1 MYDHKKL
8 ESEILRFWEKEGTYS
23 RVKESRSSG
32 EPYYFCDGPPY
43 ATGQIHP
50 GTGWNKCAKDA
61 VCRYWRGKGK
71 NVRVQP
77 GYDTHGL
84 PIEVKVE
91 KEMGIRNKREIEEKG
106 IEKFIEHCKDFATK
120 YIGVMGG
127 QFQSLGVWM
136 DWDNPYITY
145 RDEYIESSWGTI
157 AKAHEKGLLKEGVY
171 VLPYCYRCETTMA
184 NYELEYGDETD
195 PSIFVKFR
203 VKGRDN
209 EFLVIWTTTPWTLV
223 SNMAVMV
230 HPNLYYVRVKVG
242 DETWIVARERMD
254 HLLGLLNL
262 SGTVLEE
269 FIGKKLNGT
278 EYEHPFQ
285 DLIAKEYERKVVL
298 SDEFVTLEE
307 GSGLVHCAPGHGPED
322 FIIGKRFGI
331 EAFSPVDGAGCY
343 TAEAGQLRGMNVRA
357 ANPEIIKILGER
369 GALLHESRV
378 KHRYPHCWR
387 CKTPLIFLTTS
398 QWFIEV
404 SKMKDQMIAEI
415 DNTRWHPDF
424 AQTRFKEFVSNAPDW
439 CISRQ
444 RYWGIPLPIWK
455 CESCAEVKV
464 LGDASELKGI
474 KELHRPYI
482 DSYSFGCR
490 CGGRMHR
497 VRDVLDVWFDSGN
510 AIWASLS
517 EEERKAY
524 SQADAILEGQDQIRG
539 WFYSLLGSGMVKD
552 GRAPYKRVIMH
563 GFFVDEHG
571 EKMSKSLGNFIPLE
585 EILEKGGADAFRL
598 WGLSNTLWEEQ
609 KFSWTEISEA
619 HGTLDILMNLYVYL
633 TRFHPQKKL
642 EAPELAVEDRWL
654 LSRLHSTLKE
664 YNDAFE
670 AYEMSRATKA
680 LRAFL
685 VEDLSK
691 FYMKV
696 AKDRISRG
704 EGDGALYALYESI
717 LAFLKMFS
725 PICPFSS
732 EYVYQKF
739 FRKLEGEPS
748 ISMFLIPDADPGRID
763 LVLEKKFEMVR
774 ETLPAFLELRQK
786 SGVKLRWPL
795 AEAYVKTP
803 SHELAE
809 AVEALS
815 PIICRLLNVK
825 SVSAGVED
833 RQFPS
838 AEIPLGKVFVDPEM
852 HEGLYEEAMRN
863 EVVRRVQLL
872 RKEMNLVEKDQISVK
887 IDAEKELESILARQ
901 ERDIAEATNAKELSF
916 GPLPE
921 KERSWE
927 IDGRI
932 VRIKAKKI
940 QG

>member
-1 MYDHKKL
+1 MYDHKKV
-8 ESEILRFWEKEGTYS
+8 ESEILKLWEKEGVYPK
-23 RVKESRSSG
+23 VKAARASG
-32 EPYYFCDGPPY
+32 EHYYFCDGPPY

-61 VCRYWRGKGK
+61 LCRYQRGKGK

-91 KEMGIRNKREIEEKG
+91 KEMGIKNKQQIEEKG
-106 IEKFIEHCKDFATK
+106 IEKFIEHCKEFATK

-145 RDEYIESSWGTI
+145 KDAYIESAWGTI
-157 AKAHEKGLLKEGVY
+157 AKAQEKGLLKEGVY
-171 VLPYCYRCETTMA
+171 VLPYCFRCETTMA
-184 NYELEYGDETD
+184 NYELEYSDETD

-203 VKGRDN
+203 VKEKDN

-230 HPNLYYVRVKVG
+230 HPNLPYVRVKVG
-242 DETWIVARERMD
+242 DEVWVVAKDRMD
-254 HLLGLLNL
+254 YVLNLLGL

-278 EYEHPFQ
+278 HYEHPFQ
-285 DLIAKEYERKVVL
+285 EIIAKEYDRKVVL

-331 EAFSPVDGAGCY
+331 EAFSPVDGMGNY
-343 TAEAGQLRGMNVRA
+343 SKEAGQLTGKNVRA
-357 ANPEIIKILGER
+357 VNPEIIEILKER

-387 CKTPLIFLTTS
+387 CKTPLIFLTTK

-404 SKMKDQMIAEI
+404 SKMKDRMMEEI
-415 DNTRWHPDF
+415 DKSRWHPDF
-424 AQTRFKEFVSNAPDW
+424 AQTRFKEFVTNAPDW

-455 CESCAEVKV
+455 CESCEELKV

-482 DSYSFGCR
+482 DSYTFKCK
-490 CGGRMHR
+490 CGGKMHR
-497 VRDVLDVWFDSGN
+497 VKDVLDVWFDSGN
-510 AIWASLS
+510 AVWASLTP
-517 EEERKAY
+517 EERKIY
-524 SQADAILEGQDQIRG
+524 GQADAILEGQDQIRG
-539 WFYSLLGSGMVKD
+539 WFYSLLGTGIVKED
-552 GRAPYKRVIMH
+552 RAPYKRVIMH

-571 EKMSKSLGNFIPLE
+571 EKMSKSVGNFVPLE
-585 EILEKGGADAFRL
+585 DILEKGGADAFRL

-609 KFSWTEISEA
+609 KFSWTEIGEA

-633 TRFHPQKKL
+633 TRFHSQKKT
-642 EAPELAVEDRWL
+642 EAPELAIEDKWL

-664 YNDAFE
+664 YNAAFE
-670 AYEMSRATKA
+670 DYEMSRAAKA
-680 LRAFL
+680 LKTFL
-685 VEDLSK
+685 VDDLSK

-696 AKDRISRG
+696 AKDRIARG

-717 LAFLKMFS
+717 FSLLKMLS
-725 PICPFSS
+725 PICPFVP
-732 EYVYQKF
+732 EYIYQKF
-739 FRKLEGEPS
+739 FQKAEGEAS
-748 ISMFLIPDADPGRID
+748 ISLFAIPDADATQID
-763 LVLEKKFEMVR
+763 LMLEKKFEMAR
-774 ETLPAFLELRQK
+774 GMLPAFLELRQK

-795 AEAYVKTP
+795 AEAYVKTT

-809 AVEALS
+809 AVDTLS
-815 PIICRLLNVK
+815 PVLCKLLNVK
-825 SVSAGVED
+825 TISAGEED
-833 RQFPS
+833 KQFPS
-838 AEIPLGKVFVDPEM
+838 AEIPLGKIFIDSEM
-852 HEGLYEEAMRN
+852 HEELYEEAMRN
-863 EVVRRVQLL
+863 EVVRRIQLL
-872 RKEMNLVEKDQISVK
+872 RKEMNLVEKDHISVK
-887 IDAEKELESILARQ
+887 IDVEKGLEAILQ
-901 ERDIAEATNAKELSF
+901 KHEGKIADLTHAKELSF

-921 KERSWE
+921 KEQSWE

-932 VRIKAKKI
+932 IRIKAKKM
-940 QG
+940 

>member
-1 MYDHKKL
+1 MYDHRKI
-8 ESEILRFWEKEGTYS
+8 ESEILRFWERDGIYAL
-23 RVKESRSSG
+23 VKESRASG

-61 VCRYWRGKGK
+61 VCRYQRGKGK

-91 KEMGIRNKREIEEKG
+91 KEMRIRNKQEIEEKG
-106 IEKFIEHCKDFATK
+106 IGKFVEHCKEFATK

-145 RDEYIESSWGTI
+145 KDQYIESSWETI

-203 VKGRDN
+203 VREKDN

-230 HPNLYYVRVKVG
+230 HPNIPYVRVKVG
-242 DETWIVARERMD
+242 GEVWIVAKDRMD
-254 HLLGLLNL
+254 HLLSLLGL

-269 FIGKKLNGT
+269 FIGKKLSGT
-278 EYEHPFQ
+278 QYEHPFQ
-285 DLIAKEYERKVVL
+285 DLIAKEYDRKVVL

-331 EAFSPVDGAGCY
+331 EAFSPVDGRGNY
-343 TAEAGQLRGMNVRA
+343 TEEAGQLKGKNVRA
-357 ANPEIIKILGER
+357 ANPEIIGILGER

-387 CKTPLIFLTTS
+387 CKTPLIFLTTR

-404 SKMKDQMIAEI
+404 SKMKDKMMEEI
-415 DNTRWHPDF
+415 DNTAWHPDF
-424 AQTRFKEFVSNAPDW
+424 ARTRFKEFVANAPDW

-455 CESCAEVKV
+455 CESCGDVKV
-464 LGDASELKGI
+464 LGGASELKGI

-482 DSYSFGCR
+482 DSYTFGCR
-490 CGGRMHR
+490 CGKEMHR
-497 VRDVLDVWFDSGN
+497 VKDVLDVWFDSGN
-510 AIWASLS
+510 AVWASLS
-517 EEERKAY
+517 EEERETY
-524 SQADAILEGQDQIRG
+524 GRADAILEGQDQIRG
-539 WFYSLLGSGMVKD
+539 WFYSLLGSGIVKN
-552 GRAPYKRVIMH
+552 GCAPYKRVIMH

-571 EKMSKSLGNFIPLE
+571 EKMSKSVGNFVPLE
-585 EILEKGGADAFRL
+585 DILEKGGADAFRL

-609 KFSWTEISEA
+609 KFSWTEIAEA
-619 HGTLDILMNLYVYL
+619 HGTLDILVNLHIYL
-633 TRFHPQKKL
+633 TRFHPQKKI
-642 EAPELAVEDRWL
+642 EAPELAAEDRWL

-664 YNDAFE
+664 YNTAF
-670 AYEMSRATKA
+670 AGYEISRATKA
-680 LRAFL
+680 LKLFL

-696 AKDRISRG
+696 AKDRIARG
-704 EGDGALYALYESI
+704 EGDGALYALYESVFA
-717 LAFLKMFS
+717 LLKMLS
-725 PICPFSS
+725 PICPFIS
-732 EYVYQKF
+732 EYIYQNF
-739 FRKLEGEPS
+739 FRNFENEKS
-748 ISMFLIPDADPGRID
+748 ISLFIIPDADATLID
-763 LVLEKKFEMVR
+763 LVLEKKFELVR
-774 ETLPAFLELRQK
+774 GLLPAFLELRQK

-795 AEAYVKTP
+795 AEAHVKTR
-803 SHELAE
+803 SHELVE
-809 AVEALS
+809 AVGTLS
-815 PIICRLLNVK
+815 PVLCKLLNVK
-825 SVSAGVED
+825 SVSAGEED
-833 RQFPS
+833 RPFPS
-838 AEIPLGKVFVDPEM
+838 AEIPLGKVFIDPQV
-852 HEGLYEEAMRN
+852 HEGLYEEAMQK
-863 EVVRRVQLL
+863 EVVRRIQLL
-872 RKEMNLVEKDQISVK
+872 RKQMSLVEKDQISVR
-887 IDAEKELESILARQ
+887 IDVEKELESILRKHELA
-901 ERDIAEATNAKELSF
+901 IASSTHAKELSF

-921 KERSWE
+921 KEQAWE
-927 IDGRI
+927 IDGRTI
-932 VRIKAKKI
+932 RIKAKKA
-940 QG
+940 

>member
-1 MYDHKKL
+1 MYDHKKV
-8 ESEILRFWEKEGTYS
+8 ESEILKFWSKEGTYS
-23 RVKESRSSG
+23 KVKESRSSG
-32 EPYYFCDGPPY
+32 ESYYFCDGPPY

-61 VCRYWRGKGK
+61 LCRYQRGKGR

-91 KEMGIRNKREIEEKG
+91 KEMGIKNKQEIEEKG
-106 IEKFIEHCKDFATK
+106 IEKFIEHCKEFATK
-120 YIGVMGG
+120 YIGVMSG

-136 DWDNPYITY
+136 DWENPYITY
-145 RDEYIESSWGTI
+145 KDPYIESSWATI
-157 AKAHEKGLLKEGVY
+157 AKAQEKGLLKEGVY

-203 VKGRDN
+203 VKEKDN
-209 EFLVIWTTTPWTLV
+209 EFLVIWTTTPWTLA

-230 HPNLYYVRVKVG
+230 HPNLPYVRMKVG
-242 DETWIVARERMD
+242 DETWIVAKDRMD
-254 HLLGLLNL
+254 YLLNLLSL

-269 FIGKKLNGT
+269 FIGKKLNGIQ
-278 EYEHPFQ
+278 YEHPFQ
-285 DLIAKEYERKVVL
+285 DLIAKEYDRKVVL

-331 EAFSPVDGAGCY
+331 EAFSPVDGMGNY
-343 TAEAGQLRGMNVRA
+343 TEGAGQLKGKNVRA
-357 ANPEIIKILGER
+357 VNPEIIEILNQR

-387 CKTPLIFLTTS
+387 CKTPLIFLTTK

-404 SKMKDQMIAEI
+404 SKMKDKMMEEI
-415 DNTRWHPDF
+415 DNSRWHPDF
-424 AQTRFKEFVSNAPDW
+424 AQTRFKEFVTNAPDW

-455 CESCAEVKV
+455 CESCAEIRV

-482 DSYSFGCR
+482 DSYTFKCK
-490 CGGRMHR
+490 CGQKMHR
-497 VRDVLDVWFDSGN
+497 VKDVLDVWFDSGN
-510 AIWASLS
+510 AIWASLTP
-517 EEERKAY
+517 EERKIY
-524 SQADAILEGQDQIRG
+524 GKADAILEGQDQIRG
-539 WFYSLLGSGMVKD
+539 WFYSLLGSGIVKND
-552 GRAPYKRVIMH
+552 CAPYKRVIMH

-571 EKMSKSLGNFIPLE
+571 EKMSKSIGNFVPLE
-585 EILEKGGADAFRL
+585 DILEKGGADAFRL

-609 KFSWTEISEA
+609 KFSWTEIGEA
-619 HGTLDILMNLYVYL
+619 HGTLDVLMNLYVYL
-633 TRFHPQKKL
+633 TRFHPQKKM
-642 EAPELAVEDRWL
+642 EAPELAIEDRWL

-664 YNDAFE
+664 YNAAF
-670 AYEMSRATKA
+670 ADYEMSRAAKA
-680 LRAFL
+680 LKIFL

-696 AKDRISRG
+696 AKDRIAKG

-717 LAFLKMFS
+717 FALLKMLS
-725 PICPFSS
+725 PICPFVP
-732 EYVYQKF
+732 EYIYRNF
-739 FRKLEGEPS
+739 FHKVEKEES
-748 ISMFLIPDADPGRID
+748 ISLFNIPDADSTQID
-763 LVLEKKFEMVR
+763 LVLEKKFEMAR
-774 ETLPAFLELRQK
+774 EMLPAFLELRQK

-795 AEAYVKTP
+795 AEAYVKTK
-803 SHELAE
+803 SHELSE
-809 AVEALS
+809 AVDTLS
-815 PIICRLLNVK
+815 PVMCKLLNVK
-825 SVSAGVED
+825 TISAGED
-833 RQFPS
+833 DKQFPS
-838 AEIPLGKVFVDPEM
+838 AEIQLGKIFIDSEM
-852 HEGLYEEAMRN
+852 HEELYEEAMRN
-863 EVVRRVQLL
+863 EVVRRIQLL
-872 RKEMNLVEKDQISVK
+872 RKEMNLVEKDHISVK
-887 IDAEKELESILARQ
+887 IDVEKELESILKKHEAR
-901 ERDIAEATNAKELSF
+901 IAESTNSKELSF

-921 KERSWE
+921 KEQSWE

-932 VRIKAKKI
+932 VRIKAKKM
-940 QG
+940 